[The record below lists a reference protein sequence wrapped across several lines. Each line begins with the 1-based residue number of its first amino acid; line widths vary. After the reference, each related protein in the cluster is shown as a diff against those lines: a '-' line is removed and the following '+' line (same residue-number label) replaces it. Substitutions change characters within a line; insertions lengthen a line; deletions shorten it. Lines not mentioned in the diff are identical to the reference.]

1 MIVNMS
7 IYQALVTY
15 DSIIIKKYIL
25 ILLLSTLCSPLLAR
39 ISFVMQ
45 TDKLY
50 EPFSMGMK
58 SYPVRTNSY
67 SEGINYDLGMNSYQS
82 EKPYTVFF
90 LKFQIVD

>member
-1 MIVNMS
+1 MS

-25 ILLLSTLCSPLLAR
+25 ILLLSTLGSV
-39 ISFVMQ
+39 VMQ

-67 SEGINYDLGMNSYQS
+67 SEGINHDLGMNSYQS

>member
-1 MIVNMS
+1 
-7 IYQALVTY
+7 
-15 DSIIIKKYIL
+15 
-25 ILLLSTLCSPLLAR
+25 
-39 ISFVMQ
+39 MQ

-67 SEGINYDLGMNSYQS
+67 SEGINHDLGMNSYQS